1 MRVLF
6 FCTDIYGGHG
16 GIALFNREFVDA
28 LLADPRCE
36 EVVVVPRIVLRP
48 GGHPVPP
55 RVTFHASAAR
65 SQVVYAWDA
74 MRLARERFD
83 LVVCGHV
90 NLLPVARL
98 ASKHPVLVT
107 HGIDAWKKLDPV
119 RTKLLHDCAGVISV
133 SDLTRRRLLAWSGY
147 RGKTFVLPNAVHLE
161 QYGPRPKP
169 RTLLERY
176 HLAGKRVILTVGRMV
191 GAERY
196 KGFDILLE
204 ILPELPEDVV
214 YLVAGGGNDAP
225 RLARKA
231 HDLGVGHRV
240 VFTGIFPDEEKSDL
254 YALADVYAMPSRG
267 EGFGFV
273 FLEAMASG
281 IPVIASKHDGG
292 REALL
297 DGKLG
302 LLVDPA
308 NPAEVR
314 AAILESLTRGSRERP
329 EGLEYFAFPRF
340 VERVHAIVEELVRGS
355 SAADV

>member
-1 MRVLF
+1 MRILF

-28 LLADPRCE
+28 LLANPECE
-36 EVVVVPRIVLRP
+36 EVVVVPRVTPHL
-48 GGHPVPP
+48 GAHTVPP
-55 RVTFHASAAR
+55 RVTFHERAAR
-65 SQVVYAWDA
+65 GQALYAWDTL
-74 MRLARERFD
+74 RLAREPFD
-83 LVVCGHV
+83 LVICGHV

-107 HGIDAWKKLDPV
+107 HGIEAWKKLDPV
-119 RTKLLHDCAGVISV
+119 RTHLLHQCAGIISV
-133 SDLTRRRLLAWSGY
+133 SALTRERLLAWSGY
-147 RGKTFVLPNAVHLE
+147 AGKTFVLPNAVHLE
-161 QYGPRPKP
+161 QYGVRPKP
-169 RTLLERY
+169 PALIERY
-176 HLAGKRVILTVGRMV
+176 HLEGKRVILTVGRMV

-196 KGFDILLE
+196 KGFDVLME
-204 ILPELPEDVV
+204 TLPFLPDDVV
-214 YLVAGGGNDAP
+214 YVIAGGGNDAP
-225 RLARKA
+225 RLQRKA
-231 HDLGVGHRV
+231 HDLGISHRV
-240 VFTGIFPDEEKSDL
+240 VMTGLFPEGEKADL

-314 AAILESLTRGSRERP
+314 AAIAELLERGERKIP

-340 VERVHAIVEELVRGS
+340 VERVQAIVNALI
-355 SAADV
+355 